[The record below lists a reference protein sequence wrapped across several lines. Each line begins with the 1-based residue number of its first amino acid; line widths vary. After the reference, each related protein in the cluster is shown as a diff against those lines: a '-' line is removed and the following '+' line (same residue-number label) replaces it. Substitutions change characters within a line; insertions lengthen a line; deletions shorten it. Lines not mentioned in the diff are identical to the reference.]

1 MTSPAGRSSA
11 RKAARISLRMVA
23 KRSSTRAKSLGS
35 AETSESSSVKPSC
48 M

>member
-11 RKAARISLRMVA
+11 RNDARISERISA

-35 AETSESSSVKPSC
+35 AEISDCSSVKPSS